1 MDDIKKTY
9 QSNSHKAKQPDKK
22 IDQVTSGK
30 VIKREKNVG
39 KKISESFLG
48 DDSRDVGNYILH
60 DVLIPALKDTI
71 SDMVSGGIEM
81 LLFGKTGSRPGRGSR
96 SSAGPGRI
104 NYSAYSKNPSERA
117 GAHKISDRGRRT
129 HDFDEIILEKRAE
142 AEDVISCLV
151 DLIADYEMASVADL
165 YDLVG
170 IPSNYTDNKYGWT
183 NLSSAGVRRVRNGYL
198 LDLPRTE
205 QID

>member
-1 MDDIKKTY
+1 MEEFKG
-9 QSNSHKAKQPDKK
+9 NSHKQKEEKK
-22 IDQVTSGK
+22 EIRQITRGK
-30 VIKREKNVG
+30 VVKKEKSLS
-39 KKISESFLG
+39 KKMSESFLG
-48 DDSRDVGNYILH
+48 DDSKDVGSYILH

-71 SDMVSGGIEM
+71 SDMVTGGIEM
-81 LLFGKTGSRPGRGSR
+81 LLFGKSSNRSRSRGST
-96 SSAGPGRI
+96 SKYGKV
-104 NYSAYSKNPSERA
+104 NYSSYSSSPSERS
-117 GAHKISDRGRRT
+117 GAHKISNRART
-129 HDFDEIILEKRAE
+129 KHDFDEIVLESRGE